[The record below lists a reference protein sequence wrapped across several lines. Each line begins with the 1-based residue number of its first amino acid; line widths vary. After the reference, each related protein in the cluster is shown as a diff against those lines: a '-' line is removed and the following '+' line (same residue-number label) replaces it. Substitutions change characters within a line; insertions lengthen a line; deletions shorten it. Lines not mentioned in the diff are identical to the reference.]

1 MVCRRNAT
9 RTPMQHH
16 SALPDD
22 HPDSPTP
29 VRDDTYYLSDGSC
42 VLLVGRTL
50 FNVRLVSLP
59 WPSQTFMTAAGPPNG
74 LIQRS
79 SLFLC
84 HVSLPFGRT
93 GGRGLLR

>member
-1 MVCRRNAT
+1 
-9 RTPMQHH
+9 MQHH
-16 SALPDD
+16 SALPDEQ
-22 HPDSPTP
+22 PDNIPAP

-42 VLLVGRTL
+42 VLLVDRTL

-59 WPSQTFMTAAGPPNG
+59 WSSQTFMTAAGPPNG
-74 LIQRS
+74 LIQGS
-79 SLFLC
+79 LLFLC